1 MSRIVILVAVTLAF
15 ASSAAAQA
23 PRPTSNRPAKELYVQ
38 LCQMCHMPD
47 GNAAIKQM
55 NFADGE
61 WIHGTSIK
69 QQVKVVSDG
78 VPATAMMAF
87 KDRLSDQEILALVK
101 YVRSFDK
108 KLAGAAAGA
117 KAARSK
123 PAPKAGTR

>member
-1 MSRIVILVAVTLAF
+1 
-15 ASSAAAQA
+15 
-23 PRPTSNRPAKELYVQ
+23 
-38 LCQMCHMPD
+38 
-47 GNAAIKQM
+47 
-55 NFADGE
+55 
-61 WIHGTSIK
+61 
-69 QQVKVVSDG
+69 
-78 VPATAMMAF
+78 MMAF